1 MTQKPFVLD
10 KNKALQIVS
19 GNEALAK
26 ELLAMLVKE
35 LPGYKD
41 SMQKELD
48 NGNKEELRKIVH
60 KLHGGLRYVGAP
72 ALLEITSHTDQH
84 LFELSDEQ
92 LRESVIQISDEI
104 DRVLEKQHYNLD

>member
-19 GNEALAK
+19 GNEALAE

-92 LRESVIQISDEI
+92 LRESLIQISDEI